1 MSLDLVLVNSSSG
14 QSASCWDPLDELSTG
29 GTSDSCPS
37 NLLGTNSSWQTSQPL
52 SNMGDGTRNNTAA
65 LTHAPGDALGVLE
78 SPASMTWLTALHS
91 TPIDRPHFMP
101 HFVAP
106 SKTSSHRERGKQ
118 LSNRG
123 HVVNLY
129 HVSQRHGEA
138 FDPKGK
144 LVSSAFITT
153 DRRVSAVTGASGHS
167 LDSAKLHTNIEWGVW
182 RISYL
187 GKIRKGEDVNQE
199 IFAGVDPD
207 VARSNLTGSNEH
219 RLCLER
225 KWESS
230 HEQSAQ
236 TYNLDQHNQHEAC
249 EANQQST
256 PVTQM
261 APESS
266 LASVHRSDHVTSTQP
281 VGIEGTISNQQEAMQ
296 HTTTQSIP
304 AIVRTT
310 VQRKRYRH
318 SNMTRAKQSMHSAN
332 AKSYHVEQANGD
344 LFEYDG
350 QLVAFAIIWT
360 VAAVTEF
367 LNCPRRTLYRKLKA
381 NGGIVKKVWRV
392 KEYKN
397 GTTST

>member
-1 MSLDLVLVNSSSG
+1 M
-14 QSASCWDPLDELSTG
+14 LSTYTMSHNDMG
-29 GTSDSCPS
+29 RHLTPKGSLCP
-37 NLLGTNSSWQTSQPL
+37 LL
-52 SNMGDGTRNNTAA
+52 
-65 LTHAPGDALGVLE
+65 
-78 SPASMTWLTALHS
+78 
-91 TPIDRPHFMP
+91 
-101 HFVAP
+101 
-106 SKTSSHRERGKQ
+106 SSH
-118 LSNRG
+118 
-123 HVVNLY
+123 
-129 HVSQRHGEA
+129 
-138 FDPKGK
+138 
-144 LVSSAFITT
+144 TT

-249 EANQQST
+249 EANQRST

-266 LASVHRSDHVTSTQP
+266 SASVHRFDHVTSTQP
-281 VGIEGTISNQQEAMQ
+281 VGIAGTISNQQEAMQ

-304 AIVRTT
+304 AIVRNT
-310 VQRKRYRH
+310 
-318 SNMTRAKQSMHSAN
+318 
-332 AKSYHVEQANGD
+332 
-344 LFEYDG
+344 
-350 QLVAFAIIWT
+350 
-360 VAAVTEF
+360 
-367 LNCPRRTLYRKLKA
+367 
-381 NGGIVKKVWRV
+381 
-392 KEYKN
+392 
-397 GTTST
+397 